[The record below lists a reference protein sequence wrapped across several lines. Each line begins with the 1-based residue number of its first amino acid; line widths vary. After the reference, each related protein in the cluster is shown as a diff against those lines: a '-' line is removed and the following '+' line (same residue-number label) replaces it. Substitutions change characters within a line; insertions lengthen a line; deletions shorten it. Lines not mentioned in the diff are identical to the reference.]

1 MNMNAGADESDL
13 NAIPM
18 EESGAERIIC
28 DGRPETSAEYDEFHG
43 ERVASVLETSV
54 TDEDFK
60 RLMEATSALDEDETL
75 AWIKTN
81 SGSFSPKTLIVDE
94 TNGRDLSLPQ
104 KSLGAVVML
113 RPFNEIAHLDT
124 FLNAANEALED
135 GGYIWCHCSTAA
147 LHKKK
152 IMEKWPPVL
161 NSIVYFCHYLGHR
174 VMPKARL
181 TKRLY
186 FALTKGKQLDYHR
199 VEVLGRLYRAGYD
212 VIDESFR
219 GAHYFVAARKIKAP
233 IKDDEPTGSP
243 LIRLRRIGKDGKII
257 RVYKFR
263 TMYSYSEY
271 LQPYIYK
278 YNSLAEG
285 GKFADDY
292 RVSRLGHFMRKYW
305 IDELPMFINLIK
317 GEMKLVGVRPLSQ
330 HYFSLYTP
338 EMQELRIKVKPG
350 LLPPFYYDKTRPKTI
365 EDVQE
370 SERRYIEAYLQ
381 HPFRTDWRYFWGT
394 FGNIVFK
401 GARSK

>member
-1 MNMNAGADESDL
+1 MKAGADGSDL
-13 NAIPM
+13 NAISM
-18 EESGAERIIC
+18 RESGTERPFR
-28 DGRPETSAEYDEFHG
+28 DGNPEAGAQYDEFHG
-43 ERVASVLETSV
+43 ERVASVLEMSV

-60 RLMEATSALDEDETL
+60 HLMDVTSTLNEDETL
-75 AWIKTN
+75 SWIKSH
-81 SGSFSPKTLIVDE
+81 SGTFSPRTLITDE
-94 TNGRDLSLPQ
+94 TDGRNLSLSPE
-104 KSLGAVVML
+104 SSAAVIML
-113 RPFNEIAHLDT
+113 RPFNEIVHLNT
-124 FLNAANEALED
+124 FLNAANEALEE
-135 GGYIWCHCSTAA
+135 GGYIWCHCATAA

-174 VMPKARL
+174 VMPKMRL
-181 TKRLY
+181 TGWLY
-186 FALTKGKQLDYHR
+186 FGLTKGKQLDYHR
-199 VEVLGRLYRAGYD
+199 VEVLGRLYRAGFE

-219 GAHYFVAARKIKAP
+219 GMHYFVAARKIKDP

-338 EMQELRIKVKPG
+338 QMQELRVKVKPG
-350 LLPPFYYDKTRPKTI
+350 LLPPFYYDKTSPKTI

-394 FGNIVFK
+394 LKNIVFK